1 MPPLTQS
8 EGEGNKAVSPSPAGT
23 GKTMA
28 SFYSVLLTGS
38 NQMQV
43 AGNRGEV
50 AFNVT
55 NTTSS
60 PLQTRFDLGRAA
72 SDKPDADP
80 QASWHPTLPP
90 DSPLKK
96 WLTVQTAPCRID
108 PKGTVQVIV
117 KLQAPPETEGTYQ
130 FCIIAAAAPRT
141 DEDFTTGP
149 QVSFTLS
156 KTGKPV
162 PPPFKLTWWMILIGV
177 VLVLAI
183 IGGVVALVIHKGG
196 VPNVVGQ
203 TSDQAT
209 QTLQKAGLQAKTNS
223 VYSPGKAD
231 GIVLDETPAS
241 GAALPDTKIVVL
253 DVASSLPVVPCV
265 EGKSLSDAA
274 ALLKAAG
281 LLFDASAFTTDGNVP
296 SGFVVSQNPRNE
308 VCTPHA
314 TGLRVGPQSKVYLT
328 IKK

>member
-8 EGEGNKAVSPSPAGT
+8 EGEGNKAISPSPAGT

-43 AGNRGEV
+43 AGNHGEV

-55 NTTSS
+55 NTTNS
-60 PLQTRFDLGRAA
+60 PLQTRFDLGRAG
-72 SDKPDADP
+72 SDKADADP
-80 QASWHPTLPP
+80 QAPWHPTLPQ

-149 QVSFTLS
+149 QVSFTLR
-156 KTGKPV
+156 KTGNPA
-162 PPPFKLTWWMILIGV
+162 PPHPIKWWMILIGA

-183 IGGVVALVIHKGG
+183 VGGIVALIMHKGG
-196 VPNVVGQ
+196 VPNVVGE
-203 TSDQAT
+203 TSNQAT
-209 QTLQKAGLQAKTNS
+209 QALQKAGLQVKTNS
-223 VYSPGKAD
+223 VFSPGKTD

-241 GAALPDTKIVVL
+241 GAALPDNKIVVL

-274 ALLKAAG
+274 AQLRAAG
-281 LLFDASAFTTDGNVP
+281 LLFDGSAFTTDGNLP
-296 SGFVVSQNPRNE
+296 SGFVVSQNPRNQ
-308 VCTPHA
+308 VCTPQA
-314 TGLRVGPQSKVYLT
+314 TGLKVAPGSKVYLT